1 MSQSAD
7 QAAATQPGAM
17 RAAAGKLR
25 TYYDRYT
32 PWISLGLGVLA
43 RALSHRGVDFA
54 PKAVAIVALAWL
66 LPIAVARWLHE
77 PAESRGEPA
86 GSAGSEPSRE
96 GMGTLPGFPY
106 RRPSEA
112 KWHRLLRSASPAVTV
127 LLYRNVLFFLVP
139 IWFGSAHLPSLNM
152 GVPLVFAAMALFTCF
167 VRRYREWVL
176 ERPRPRVLWTAVV
189 LFAALVPATGVVA
202 FTSPRTSIVISAL
215 LATVVAWAALAPNE
229 SLLSKRGI
237 VSALVIALP
246 VAGLLG
252 WAAPLFP
259 PVPIVCH
266 DQGMGTAIVKRELE
280 GRAKRF
286 PAGTPRVYSWF
297 EVTLPRR
304 DRQEVIFQWF
314 HEGKPVGGGLRTTV
328 AGGRREGYRTWTLHN
343 APAPGEWRVDL
354 LTGRSSQ
361 LIGRSTFE
369 VGVP

>member
-1 MSQSAD
+1 MTQFSD
-7 QAAATQPGAM
+7 QAAATQPRAV

-25 TYYDRYT
+25 TFYDRYT

-43 RALSHRGVDFA
+43 RALSRRGVDFA

-66 LPIAVARWLHE
+66 LPIAVARWLRE
-77 PAESRGEPA
+77 PAA
-86 GSAGSEPSRE
+86 GVV
-96 GMGTLPGFPY
+96 
-106 RRPSEA
+106 EA

-280 GRAKRF
+280 GLAKRF

-361 LIGRSTFE
+361 LIGRSAFE
-369 VGVP
+369 VGAP

>member
-7 QAAATQPGAM
+7 QAAATQPGAV
-17 RAAAGKLR
+17 RAVAGKLR
-25 TYYDRYT
+25 TFYDRYT

-66 LPIAVARWLHE
+66 LPLVVARWLHE
-77 PAESRGEPA
+77 PP
-86 GSAGSEPSRE
+86 E
-96 GMGTLPGFPY
+96 GVV
-106 RRPSEA
+106 EA

-252 WAAPLFP
+252 WAAPIFP

-280 GRAKRF
+280 GQAKRF

-361 LIGRSTFE
+361 LIGRSAFE

>member
-7 QAAATQPGAM
+7 QAAATQRGAV

-25 TYYDRYT
+25 IFYDRYT

-43 RALSHRGVDFA
+43 RMFSHKGVDFA

-66 LPIAVARWLHE
+66 LPLAVARWLHE
-77 PAESRGEPA
+77 PAVGVV
-86 GSAGSEPSRE
+86 
-96 GMGTLPGFPY
+96 
-106 RRPSEA
+106 EA

-127 LLYRNVLFFLVP
+127 LLYKNVLFFLVP
-139 IWFGSAHLPSLNM
+139 IWFGSAHLPSRNM

-167 VRRYREWVL
+167 ARRYREWVL

-215 LATVVAWAALAPNE
+215 LATIVAWAALAPRE

-237 VSALVIALP
+237 VSGLVIALP

-266 DQGMGTAIVKRELE
+266 GQGVGTAIVKRELE
-280 GRAKRF
+280 GQAERF

-314 HEGKPVGGGLRTTV
+314 LEGKPVGGGLRTTV
-328 AGGRREGYRTWTLHN
+328 AGGRREGYRTWTLRN
-343 APAPGEWRVDL
+343 APVPGQWRVDL
-354 LTGRSSQ
+354 MTGRSSQ
-361 LIGRSTFE
+361 LIGRSAFE